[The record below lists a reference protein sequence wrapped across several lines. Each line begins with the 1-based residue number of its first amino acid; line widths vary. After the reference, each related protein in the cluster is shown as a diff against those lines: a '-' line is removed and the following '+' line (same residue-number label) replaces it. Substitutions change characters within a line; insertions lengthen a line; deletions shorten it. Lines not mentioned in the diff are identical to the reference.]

1 MTTLITTTRSDIAA
15 LADLAV
21 LSLASP
27 HSRRA
32 YSAAIR
38 AFLASGEPLTREGV
52 QRHVLALRSV
62 KGATSVNQAVAAI
75 RLLTREA
82 YARGM
87 LSDSD
92 LYSIETIRGSPV
104 RGTRLGNWLEV
115 GALRH
120 LMQAAAKGPDGV
132 RNAAIVACMAG
143 CGMRRSEVAG
153 VTWDQWQR
161 RGDRWVF
168 VNLVGKGKKMRSIPV
183 PDWVARRVNEWKE
196 QSETRLP

>member
-1 MTTLITTTRSDIAA
+1 MTALATTARIDIAA

-32 YSAAIR
+32 YSSAIR
-38 AFLASGEPLTREGV
+38 TFLGSGESLTRDGV
-52 QRHVLALRSV
+52 QRHVLRLREA
-62 KGATSVNQAVAAI
+62 KGAALVNQAVAAI
-75 RLLTREA
+75 RLLAREA

-92 LYSIETIRGSPV
+92 LYSIETIKGSPV
-104 RGTRLGNWLEV
+104 RGIRMGNWLEV

-120 LMQAAAKGPDGV
+120 LMQAAAKGPDGI

-161 RGDRWVF
+161 RGDRWMF
-168 VNLVGKGKKMRSIPV
+168 VDLIGKRKRVRSIPV

-196 QSETRLP
+196 QETHG